1 MVAEAITVAAELK
14 IMTVKEIKTLLLE
27 LHLVTHQIQQIIPTE
42 IIPILQ
48 EQKATLTE
56 ITTTHLLDPTLQVHL
71 AMAADGRRPPR
82 KSSARRCHR
91 ASECQAGRKVAGE

>member
-1 MVAEAITVAAELK
+1 MVAEATIVVAELK
-14 IMTVKEIKTLLLE
+14 ITIIREIKTLLLG
-27 LHLVTHQIQQIIPTE
+27 LHLVTRQIQQIIPTE

-71 AMAADGRRPPR
+71 AMAEDTMA
-82 KSSARRCHR
+82 
-91 ASECQAGRKVAGE
+91 EAGVPLVVAEDNR

>member
-56 ITTTHLLDPTLQVHL
+56 IITTHLLDPTLQVHL
-71 AMAADGRRPPR
+71 AMEVDTMAEGTMAEVVEPLAAEEDNR
-82 KSSARRCHR
+82 
-91 ASECQAGRKVAGE
+91 

>member
-1 MVAEAITVAAELK
+1 MVAEATIVVAELK
-14 IMTVKEIKTLLLE
+14 ITIIREIKTLLLG
-27 LHLVTHQIQQIIPTE
+27 LHLVTRQIQQIIPTE

-71 AMAADGRRPPR
+71 VMEVDTMAEVVEPL
-82 KSSARRCHR
+82 
-91 ASECQAGRKVAGE
+91 VAEEDNR

>member
-1 MVAEAITVAAELK
+1 MVAEATIVVAELK
-14 IMTVKEIKTLLLE
+14 ITTIREIKTLLLG
-27 LHLVTHQIQQIIPTE
+27 LHLVTRQIQQIIPTE

-71 AMAADGRRPPR
+71 AMAEDTMAEVVEPL
-82 KSSARRCHR
+82 
-91 ASECQAGRKVAGE
+91 VAEEDNR

>member
-1 MVAEAITVAAELK
+1 MVAEATIVVAELK
-14 IMTVKEIKTLLLE
+14 ITIIREIKTLLLG
-27 LHLVTHQIQQIIPTE
+27 LHLVTRQIQQIIPTE

-71 AMAADGRRPPR
+71 AMEVDTMAEVVEPL
-82 KSSARRCHR
+82 
-91 ASECQAGRKVAGE
+91 VAEEDNR

>member
-1 MVAEAITVAAELK
+1 MVAEATIVVAELK
-14 IMTVKEIKTLLLE
+14 ITIIREIKTLLLG
-27 LHLVTHQIQQIIPTE
+27 LHLVTRQIQQIIPTE

-71 AMAADGRRPPR
+71 VMEVDTM
-82 KSSARRCHR
+82 
-91 ASECQAGRKVAGE
+91 EVAGVPLVVAEDNR

>member
-1 MVAEAITVAAELK
+1 MVAEATIVVAELK
-14 IMTVKEIKTLLLE
+14 ITIIREIKTLLLG

-56 ITTTHLLDPTLQVHL
+56 IITTHLLDPTLQVHL
-71 AMAADGRRPPR
+71 AMEVDTMAEVVEPLAAEEDNR
-82 KSSARRCHR
+82 
-91 ASECQAGRKVAGE
+91 

>member
-1 MVAEAITVAAELK
+1 MVAEATIVVAERK
-14 IMTVKEIKTLLLE
+14 TTTIREIKTLLLE
-27 LHLVTHQIQQIIPTE
+27 LHQVTRQIQQTIPTE

-71 AMAADGRRPPR
+71 AMEVDTMAEVVEPLA
-82 KSSARRCHR
+82 
-91 ASECQAGRKVAGE
+91 AGEDNR

>member
-1 MVAEAITVAAELK
+1 MVAEATIVVAELK
-14 IMTVKEIKTLLLE
+14 ITIIREIKTLLLG
-27 LHLVTHQIQQIIPTE
+27 LHLVTRQIQQIIPTE

-71 AMAADGRRPPR
+71 AMVEDTMAEVVEPLV
-82 KSSARRCHR
+82 
-91 ASECQAGRKVAGE
+91 VAEDNR